1 MEAGWLLIWW
11 IWLIFVPLHD
21 SCWVWYWAITEYFY
35 LKCYQCFFVVMM
47 LGDTPDRGGGGS
59 VSDCKISVEISS
71 CRAIILIPSQWI
83 NRPNWR
89 YNLWIILNTNKFAHN
104 PNWLK
109 PSNEIQG
116 GWFIANFERFLRI
129 IDQQINNNK

>member
-59 VSDCKISVEISS
+59 VSDCEISVEISS

-104 PNWLK
+104 PNWLNAFK
-109 PSNEIQG
+109 WNSGRLVYSKLWKIFKDH
-116 GWFIANFERFLRI
+116 WSAN
-129 IDQQINNNK
+129 K

>member
-1 MEAGWLLIWW
+1 MVVVWW

-59 VSDCKISVEISS
+59 VSDCEIPVEISS
-71 CRAIILIPSQWI
+71 CHTVLSYWSPHNELTGQTGDIIYGS
-83 NRPNWR
+83 
-89 YNLWIILNTNKFAHN
+89 Y
-104 PNWLK
+104 
-109 PSNEIQG
+109 
-116 GWFIANFERFLRI
+116 
-129 IDQQINNNK
+129 